1 MKQRM
6 EDQMLPTAEATDSVS
21 SDLEA
26 NGTPGAVALS
36 IALIG
41 PEHGRRKELAAVLG
55 RLQCGTVH
63 EYASYPELDEV
74 PKLIEL
80 SYEVVMVD
88 LDASPEYALDIVES
102 VCGQSSATVM
112 VYSAQA
118 DPEWMIR
125 CMRAGARE
133 FLAQP
138 FTSASV
144 AEALIRASARQPRSR
159 SPKRTVGALSIF
171 FGAKGGS
178 GVTTLA
184 CNFAWLLARESARKT
199 LLIDLD
205 LPLGDVS
212 LGLGIAATYSTS
224 DALQNSARLD
234 STFLSKLL
242 VQHSPGFYVL
252 PAPGIFSATEASR
265 EAVQKLL
272 AVARQNFDYVVIDAG
287 ARLNARELSLFDQDA
302 KFYLI
307 ALLGI
312 PDLRNANRII
322 TKFFSSSN
330 SKLEIVLNRY
340 APASLGIDDG
350 QITKALTR
358 PAQWKIPEDGLSARK
373 AQNTGTP
380 LGLTDTAVSRA
391 MLQMARACCGASEPI
406 KKKTGLLG
414 MFGR

>member
-1 MKQRM
+1 
-6 EDQMLPTAEATDSVS
+6 MLPLAEATDLVS
-21 SDLEA
+21 PGLEA
-26 NGTPGAVALS
+26 NGAPGTVALS

-41 PEHGRRKELAAVLG
+41 PEHGTRKELASVLG
-55 RLQCGTVH
+55 SLQCGTVL

-102 VCGQSSATVM
+102 ICGQTSATVM

-118 DPEWMIR
+118 EPEWMIR

-133 FLAQP
+133 FLAHP
-138 FTSASV
+138 FTCASV

-159 SPKRTVGALSIF
+159 SPKQTAGALSIF

-184 CNFAWLLARESARKT
+184 CNFALLLARESGSKT

-212 LGLGIAATYSTS
+212 LGLGIAATYSTR
-224 DALQNSARLD
+224 DALENSARLD
-234 STFLSKLL
+234 STFFAKLL

-252 PAPGIFSATEASR
+252 PSPGIASATEASR

-287 ARLNARELSLFDQDA
+287 ARLNARELLLFEQDA
-302 KFYLI
+302 RFYLI
-307 ALLGI
+307 TLLGI

-322 TKFFSSSN
+322 TKFFSSPN

-340 APASLGIDDG
+340 APASLGLDDS

-358 PAQWKIPEDGLSARK
+358 PAQWKIPEDSLNARK

-391 MLQMARACCGASEPI
+391 MLKMARACCGASEPT
-406 KKKTGLLG
+406 KKKTGFLA